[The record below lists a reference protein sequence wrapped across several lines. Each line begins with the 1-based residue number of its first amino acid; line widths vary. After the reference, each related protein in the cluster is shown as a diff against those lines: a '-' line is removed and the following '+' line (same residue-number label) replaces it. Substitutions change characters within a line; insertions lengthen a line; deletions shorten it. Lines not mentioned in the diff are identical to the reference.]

1 MSMVSFVLAVLFRS
15 VFKFFI
21 LEYFFIL
28 AGSLANEPS
37 LLSDFG
43 LACFLGLYEEVK
55 KACYA

>member
-1 MSMVSFVLAVLFRS
+1 MSMVSFVLAVLFKK
-15 VFKFFI
+15 VYFLFWNTLFF
-21 LEYFFIL
+21 L

>member
-1 MSMVSFVLAVLFRS
+1 MSMVSFVLAVLFKKAY
-15 VFKFFI
+15 FGILFF
-21 LEYFFIL
+21 F